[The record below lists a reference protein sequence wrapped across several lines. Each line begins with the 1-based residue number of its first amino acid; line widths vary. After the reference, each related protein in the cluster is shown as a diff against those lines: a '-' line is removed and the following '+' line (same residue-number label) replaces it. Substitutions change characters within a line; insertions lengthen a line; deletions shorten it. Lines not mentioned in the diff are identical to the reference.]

1 MTSKTPETS
10 GLSIGLV
17 QINNAYSVSGETHYL
32 PYSVGLLQ
40 AYVEANAD
48 NPERYD
54 FLPLSFKREPVHKL
68 VDKLKKADLVG
79 FSLYA
84 WNSNYSLEAARR
96 LKSANPEIK
105 IVVGGP
111 HVPDRSEEFLR
122 ENDFIDVAIHKE
134 GEKTFLELVE
144 RLPGK
149 NWRDLEG
156 TSTIAPDGSYRTG
169 IARPRFRDI
178 NEIPSP
184 YLSGVFDGLIA
195 DHPYIQ
201 WAVLWE
207 TNRGCPFQCTFC
219 DWGSN
224 TAAKLTRFGFDRL
237 REEMD
242 WFRDNGINY
251 IFCCDANF
259 GILKRDVEIAEYA
272 AELKAKYG
280 FPKTL
285 FVQATKNATDRAY
298 ETQKILHDAGLGKGV
313 ALSMQSMDSNTLE
326 SIKRDNIS
334 LDTYLEMQRR
344 FAKQR
349 VETYTDLIVGLP
361 GETYDSLV
369 DGIDLL
375 ISKGQHNR
383 INFQNLA
390 ILPNAEMGDP
400 DYQSRFGME
409 LVRSKV
415 GTIHG
420 TEIQMEDDVLEEEDI
435 VIATNTMDRESWR
448 KTRTFCWITGFYYF
462 DKLCQLPILVTQRK
476 TGLPFRRIF
485 ESLID
490 VDGQRFPTLALVRD
504 FFREEAVRIQ
514 NGGSVYKFSERFLGI
529 NWHPNEIVYMT
540 LSADDMI
547 GALYE
552 EVQTRLLEISEEPG
566 SGTLSPVILSEAIL
580 LNRSL
585 LKTPHVSEDLELS
598 LTYNVWEFY
607 KGMLYGDDVQLREKP
622 HLMKIDRTSETWP
635 EFNTWCREV
644 VWFAYTRGAYYY
656 KCDVKEA
663 PIEALA

>member
-1 MTSKTPETS
+1 MPEI
-10 GLSIGLV
+10 SIGLV
-17 QINNAYSVSGETHYL
+17 QINNAYPVSGETHYL

-40 AYVEANAD
+40 AYVQANAED
-48 NPERYD
+48 PDRYD
-54 FLPLSFKREPVHKL
+54 FRPLSFRRQPVQEL
-68 VDKLKKADLVG
+68 VDSLSGIDLVA
-79 FSLYA
+79 FSLYV
-84 WNSNYSLEAARR
+84 WNNNYSLEVARR
-96 LKSANPEIK
+96 LKSENPDVC

-122 ENDFIDVAIHKE
+122 QNPYIDVAVHKE
-134 GEKTFLELVE
+134 GEKTFLELLE
-144 RLPGK
+144 KFPD
-149 NWRDLEG
+149 NEWRDVAG
-156 TSTIAPDGSYRTG
+156 TSYIDANDRYRLG
-169 IARPRFRDI
+169 LARPRFRDI
-178 NEIPSP
+178 DEISSP
-184 YLSGVFDGLIA
+184 YLSGVFDHLITGNP
-195 DHPYIQ
+195 HIQ

-224 TAAKLTRFGFDRL
+224 TAAKLTRFGVDRL
-237 REEMD
+237 RDEMD
-242 WFRDNGINY
+242 WFRINGINY

-259 GILKRDVEIAEYA
+259 GILKRDVEIAQYA
-272 AELKAKYG
+272 AELKAEYG
-280 FPKTL
+280 NPKTL

-313 ALSMQSMDSNTLE
+313 ALSMQSMDSSTLE

-400 DYQSRFGME
+400 DYQRRYGME

-420 TEIQMEDDVLEEEDI
+420 TEVQMEDDVSEEENL

-462 DKLCQLPILVTQRK
+462 DKLCQLPILVTQQE
-476 TGLPFRRIF
+476 TGLPFHRVF
-485 ESLID
+485 EGLID
-490 VDGQRFPTLALVRD
+490 LDDRRYPTLALVRN
-504 FFREEAVRIQ
+504 FFQEEARRIQ

-540 LSADDMI
+540 LRADNLVDKF
-547 GALYE
+547 YD
-552 EVQTRLLEISEEPG
+552 EVRMRLLEISEKQAVGAP
-566 SGTLSPVILSEAIL
+566 SPTVLDEAIL
-580 LNRSL
+580 VNRSL
-585 LKTPHVSEDLELS
+585 LKAPHISEDLELK
-598 LTYNVWEFY
+598 LTHNIWDFY
-607 KGMLYGDDVQLREKP
+607 KGKLYGEEVPLRKKA
-622 HLMKIDRTSETWP
+622 HSLRIDRTREKWP
-635 EFNTWCREV
+635 EFDTWCREV

-656 KCDVKEA
+656 DCEVVEA
-663 PIEALA
+663 PLEAVA